1 MLPFHIRLERLKL
14 IFYGFILNFFIN
26 ITLKLLQFAFF
37 FYLHMYLPLRNLIA
51 IILVYYF
58 EK

>member
-37 FYLHMYLPLRNLIA
+37 LSSHVFTASEFDSN
-51 IILVYYF
+51 YF
-58 EK
+58 GTLL